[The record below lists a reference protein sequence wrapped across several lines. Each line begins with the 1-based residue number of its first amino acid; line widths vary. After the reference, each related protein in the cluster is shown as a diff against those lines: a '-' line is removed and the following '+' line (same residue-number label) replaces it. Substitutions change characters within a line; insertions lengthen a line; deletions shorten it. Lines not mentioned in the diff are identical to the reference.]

1 MSYFHLQ
8 NMTKFRLIKKILIL
22 LMYLC
27 GFQHAEA
34 AALPNKV
41 ILTFPTVIWMGI
53 SQHGLYSLRQAS

>member
-1 MSYFHLQ
+1 
-8 NMTKFRLIKKILIL
+8 MTKFRLIKRILTL